1 MPVSPVDNQMVPL
14 SIEIENRGVSPE
26 IPFVNF
32 LEIFNLFSAALITQR
47 LISTLI
53 RLMTFQL
60 EDA

>member
-1 MPVSPVDNQMVPL
+1 MVPL